1 MDKKK
6 KIRFLAYGFLCH
18 ISYIGDLVDRNGDSN
33 KHESERKIIKGYIR
47 KKKKTF
53 FFNALSFLDGIDDV
67 NANLTD

>member
-33 KHESERKIIKGYIR
+33 KHESERKVKGGIYNRVVR
-47 KKKKTF
+47 KKK
-53 FFNALSFLDGIDDV
+53 LSFS
-67 NANLTD
+67 TH